1 MLSLKK
7 WSLLAITLVAVSTPA
22 ITAADD
28 APQVST
34 QAAPAVTA
42 NQDPC
47 KVRYRQIS
55 KGRIMGHR
63 EYVRAVY
70 RRARVSGKARRLMRK
85 MAACAYSEKA
95 SANMRALRKA
105 EARARAERKLAT
117 LRAARETARWRPHA
131 HLRAIA
137 QCESGGNPRA
147 ISPTGQYRGKYQ
159 FDFGTWA
166 SVGGSGDPAA
176 ASETE
181 QDRRAMILYS
191 RRGAQ
196 PWPVC
201 SQR

>member
-1 MLSLKK
+1 MHVSLSRALTV
-7 WSLLAITLVAVSTPA
+7 LAAVAVMIPA
-22 ITAADD
+22 SASLAEDSPPP
-28 APQVST
+28 APAS
-34 QAAPAVTA
+34 APAVSAT
-42 NQDPC
+42 DPC
-47 KVRYRQIS
+47 PVRYRQFS

-63 EYVRAVY
+63 EYARAVY
-70 RRARVSGKARRLMRK
+70 RRERVSGKARRLMRK

-95 SANMRALRKA
+95 AANMRALRKA
-105 EARARAERKLAT
+105 EARARAARKLAE
-117 LRAARETARWRPHA
+117 LRAAREAARWRPHA

-147 ISPTGQYRGKYQ
+147 ISPGGKYRGKYQ

-176 ASETE
+176 ASEAE
-181 QDRRAMILYS
+181 QDKRAMILYS

-201 SQR
+201 GR